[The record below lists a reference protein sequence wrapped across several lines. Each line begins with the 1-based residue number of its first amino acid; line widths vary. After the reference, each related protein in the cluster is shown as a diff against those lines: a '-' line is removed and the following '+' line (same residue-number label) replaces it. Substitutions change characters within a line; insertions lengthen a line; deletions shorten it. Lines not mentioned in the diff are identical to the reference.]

1 MSKEELVTLLHMQTS
16 VINITLSRDDLFE
29 FANMLINAD
38 FKKAWLT
45 AQEITEVFGIPYAN
59 VKSAQWRKDS
69 KFPSHQPGAYCR
81 PMFHAK
87 EVSAWLRRQ

>member
-1 MSKEELVTLLHMQTS
+1 MQTS

-45 AQEITEVFGIPYAN
+45 AQEVTEVFGIPYAN
-59 VKSAQWRKDS
+59 VKSAQCERKAS
-69 KFPSHQPGAYCR
+69 SH
-81 PMFHAK
+81 HT
-87 EVSAWLRRQ
+87 RREAHTASRCSMPRKTAVLKH

>member
-1 MSKEELVTLLHMQTS
+1 MQTS

-45 AQEITEVFGIPYAN
+45 AQEVTEVFGMPYAN
-59 VKSAQWRKDS
+59 VKSARRKES
-69 KFPSHQPGAYCR
+69 KFPSHQPGGPYCK
-81 PMFHAK
+81 PMFHAE
-87 EVSAWLRRQ
+87 EVSERVGLFVLPKGLEPLTP

>member
-1 MSKEELVTLLHMQTS
+1 MGKTHVITS

-45 AQEITEVFGIPYAN
+45 AQEVTEVFGIPYAN
-59 VKSAQWRKDS
+59 VKSAQWRKESIDYQWIRKKAVNFDRLS
-69 KFPSHQPGAYCR
+69 CSPRGSNP
-81 PMFHAK
+81 
-87 EVSAWLRRQ
+87 